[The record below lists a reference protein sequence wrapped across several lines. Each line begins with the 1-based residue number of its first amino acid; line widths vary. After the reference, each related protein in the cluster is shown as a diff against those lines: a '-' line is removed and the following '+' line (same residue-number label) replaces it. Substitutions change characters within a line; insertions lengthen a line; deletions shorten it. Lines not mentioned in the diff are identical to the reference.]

1 MLSATQQCVSTL
13 SLELNIS
20 ALFNFK
26 DGSMF
31 NFLFTL
37 TINKGIKY
45 RRTN

>member
-1 MLSATQQCVSTL
+1 MLSATQQCVSIL

-26 DGSMF
+26 DGT
-31 NFLFTL
+31 LFSFQVTL
-37 TINKGIKY
+37 TTKKGIKY